1 MKVVLKK
8 QSYFHEIFMK
18 DFFPKYSRENAC
30 GQKFECYFK
39 NISTHG
45 VFSVSQ
51 PIFWPLHCLLSYLV
65 IKLQI
70 GQFLGGFRTTFCA
83 LLWQTLPL
91 IFGKKNKINKDSE
104 TSTRWGYLYTLQ
116 LRFSELEMIL
126 RSNIDGSSNIYGS

>member
-30 GQKFECYFK
+30 GQKYECSFK
-39 NISTHG
+39 NSSTHG
-45 VFSVSQ
+45 VFNVSQ
-51 PIFWPLHCLLSYLV
+51 PIFWLLFAISYLV